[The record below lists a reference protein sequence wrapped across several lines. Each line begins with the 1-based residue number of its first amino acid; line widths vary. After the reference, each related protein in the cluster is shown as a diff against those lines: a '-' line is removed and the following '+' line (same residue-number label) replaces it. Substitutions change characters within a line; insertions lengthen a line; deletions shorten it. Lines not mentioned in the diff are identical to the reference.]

1 MVSGISGGPSASQ
14 MQQMQK
20 MMRER
25 MQSGGGQAGGQGGMP
40 EIPSGMQSIFND
52 AMSQGGSM
60 DDVKS
65 RVQSGFADYQKTDE
79 FKNLSDDQRTKLTDL
94 VQNGPPQPPA
104 GFDPSKLFGSA
115 SGNDSGSFGASGQS
129 GQSQVDLIKSLL
141 DQLEDKGSS
150 TRAKLNEQASQL

>member
-1 MVSGISGGPSASQ
+1 MVNGISGGPSASQ

-25 MQSGGGQAGGQGGMP
+25 MQGGGGQGSMP
-40 EIPSGMQSIFND
+40 EMPSGMQSILKD

-65 RVQSGFADYQKTDE
+65 RVQSGFAEYQKTDE
-79 FKNLSDDQRTKLTDL
+79 FKNLSDDQKTKLTDL

-104 GFDPSKLFGSA
+104 GFDPSKLFGS
-115 SGNDSGSFGASGQS
+115 SGESSTSASGQS

-150 TRAKLNEQASQL
+150 TRAKLNEQVSQL